1 MTAAPAARVCDAAL
15 HWVWRNRARFALDA
29 DALSPDG
36 RADRSWKP
44 LGELAQVSATLTL
57 RPPSGAPPHGL
68 ARDLLA
74 FAWRE
79 THDGA
84 LFVRLQYAEPFA
96 TYPLEV
102 YSAFAAAGLRHPEY
116 ERVAATVAR
125 TRGWRC
131 AEQDPTRRLGVLQA
145 ERHTGADGGGAPL
158 EQVLNSTWLG
168 GLPEPWSFE
177 RSSGYAL
184 THVVFHLTD
193 WGRGGPGVPPA
204 MTDYLHDWLPAWLTT
219 CLEAGMWD
227 LGCELLA
234 VAASLPRPDEA
245 LLRESWTR
253 LADAQ
258 DETGALPEQ
267 DGLPTSGEADFTHTY
282 HSTLMAAFAA
292 GLTVAAAARTDASR
306 TVRHPQ
312 RARAV
317 RVAQNAQGVSG

>member
-1 MTAAPAARVCDAAL
+1 MTAAPAARVRDAAL
-15 HWVWRNRARFALDA
+15 HWLGRNRERFALDA

-44 LGELAQVSATLTL
+44 LGELAQVGATLTL
-57 RPPSGAPPHGL
+57 RTPPGDPAQGR
-68 ARDLLA
+68 ARELLA
-74 FAWRE
+74 FAWQQ

-84 LFVRLQYAEPFA
+84 LFVRLQRAEPFA

-102 YSAFAAAGLRHPEY
+102 YSAFAAAGLRHPDY
-116 ERVAATVAR
+116 ERVAATMTR
-125 TRGWRC
+125 IRGWRC

-145 ERHTGADGGGAPL
+145 ERHTGADRGAPL
-158 EQVLNSTWLG
+158 EPILAATWLG

-193 WGRGGPGVPPA
+193 WGRGGPGTPPA
-204 MTDYLHDWLPAWLTT
+204 MTAYLHDWLPAWLTT

-258 DETGALPEQ
+258 DASGALPEQ
-267 DGLPTSGEADFTHTY
+267 DGLSTSGEADFIHTY

-292 GLTVAAAARTDASR
+292 GLTVAPAVRTDASR

-317 RVAQNAQGVSG
+317 RVVHDAQGVSG